1 VAYVEHH
8 PIVAGKDPL
17 LERASGLKG
26 LWERL
31 FVVNA
36 DGTGRRKLVDLREVP
51 LPEGQT
57 RAGSFVWSSDGTRL
71 AYALETFK
79 QGCSHLTLHMV
90 DVASGQVT
98 PVLTGKPLGQVQ
110 LLTWSS
116 PRDEITFASLC
127 DEKSSLL
134 GTLHLPTGVV
144 RTRPAWNPVV
154 SPDGT
159 RAFISGEPV
168 PRQRPTLNKVNETF
182 TVEHILE
189 APLWGHLVWYHQRPA
204 GLFTAKTPERP
215 QLECQG
221 MTPLPQSFYRLDA
234 ETRTLSLLRQDA
246 TALRV
251 LDFSPDDTQA
261 LVYIL
266 LGRDE
271 SLAGSCGAAWRQRL
285 YLVRRNELESE
296 LPVHELLARSIALAP
311 ASYWPGPTNTLF
323 IGWLR

>member
-1 VAYVEHH
+1 M
-8 PIVAGKDPL
+8 
-17 LERASGLKG
+17 
-26 LWERL
+26 
-31 FVVNA
+31 NA

-57 RAGSFVWSSDGTRL
+57 RSGSFVWSSDGTRL
-71 AYALETFK
+71 AYALETFE
-79 QGCSHLTLHMV
+79 QGCSHLTLHV
-90 DVASGQVT
+90 VEVASGQVT

-116 PRDEITFASLC
+116 PRDELTFASVC
-127 DEKSSLL
+127 DEKASTPEGGRLL
-134 GTLHLPTGVV
+134 GTLHLPTGIM

-154 SPDGT
+154 STDGT

-168 PRQRPTLNKVNETF
+168 PQQRPTLVRVDETF
-182 TVEHILE
+182 TVEHLLK
-189 APLWGHLVWYHQRPA
+189 APSWGHLLWYHQRPA

-221 MTPLPQSFYRLDA
+221 MTPLPQSFYRLEA
-234 ETRTLSLLRQDA
+234 GTQTLSLLRQEA

-266 LGRDE
+266 IGRDE
-271 SLAGSCGAAWRQRL
+271 SSWGVCGAAWSQRL
-285 YLVRRNELESE
+285 YLVRRDELESE
-296 LPVHELLARSIALAP
+296 LPVHELLARGIALAP
-311 ASYWPGPTNTLF
+311 ASFWPGPTNTLF